1 VVWATTIV
9 SALGILLGLRFRVP
23 MLVSTSVAMVA
34 SSCVAALF
42 SQQPL
47 LTTLALTYVLLM
59 ALQGGY
65 LVGLALSCA
74 RSRLQLGGQAQSSS
88 RRRGPRAL

>member
-1 VVWATTIV
+1 MVWATIIV
-9 SALGILLGLRFRVP
+9 SVLGISLGLRFRVP
-23 MLVSTSVAMVA
+23 MLVGTSVAVVA
-34 SSCVAALF
+34 LSFVVALF

-47 LTTLALTYVLLM
+47 LTTLALTYILLM

-74 RSRLQLGGQAQSSS
+74 WSRLQLGGQAQSS
-88 RRRGPRAL
+88 RRRGPSAL

>member
-1 VVWATTIV
+1 MVWATIIV
-9 SALGILLGLRFRVP
+9 SVLGISLGLRFRVP
-23 MLVSTSVAMVA
+23 MLVGTSVAVVA
-34 SSCVAALF
+34 LSFVVALF

-47 LTTLALTYVLLM
+47 LTTLALTYILLM

-74 RSRLQLGGQAQSSS
+74 WSCLQLGGQAQSS
-88 RRRGPRAL
+88 RRRGPSKL